1 MALRHGEIS
10 AGLGY
15 RVRLPAQERALLA
28 ATDQETIH
36 DPLHDKSLI
45 NKEKGQVTQQDTQ
58 HDTQHDSGQVT
69 DQVE

>member
-10 AGLGY
+10 TGLSY
-15 RVRLPAQERALLA
+15 RVRLPAHERALLA

-36 DPLHDKSLI
+36 DTLHDKSLI

-58 HDTQHDSGQVT
+58 HDTGQVT